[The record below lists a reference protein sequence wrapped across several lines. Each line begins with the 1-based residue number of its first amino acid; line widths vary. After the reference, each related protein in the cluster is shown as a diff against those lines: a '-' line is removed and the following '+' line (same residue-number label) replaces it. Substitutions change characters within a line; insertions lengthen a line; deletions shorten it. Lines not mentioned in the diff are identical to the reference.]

1 MKNRGKIKE
10 AASKPM
16 ATFKTTIK
24 EFLECQRF
32 DLSQTSTSGLLSVFR
47 IHSLTALEQ
56 MTGRPLLVEA
66 VSKLKTCF
74 NDCIKRICM
83 LINVKDTHHKS

>member
-1 MKNRGKIKE
+1 
-10 AASKPM
+10 
-16 ATFKTTIK
+16 
-24 EFLECQRF
+24 
-32 DLSQTSTSGLLSVFR
+32 
-47 IHSLTALEQ
+47 